1 MFTGLIQAVG
11 SLRETLPFD
20 GGLRWWIQTGSL
32 DMGGAELGE
41 SIAVSGVCLTV
52 VELADAA
59 FAAVLSAET
68 LQRSSLGGKSI
79 GSALNLERSLRAADR
94 LGGHL
99 VAGHVDGVGRV
110 RQIQPEGASQRWWFD
125 APTDLLRYLA
135 VKGSIT
141 VDGVSLTVT
150 DVDARGFAVALIPH
164 TIEVTAFRSAAVASV
179 VNLEVDLIAR
189 YVERLLACRSGNLS
203 PN

>member
-11 SLRETLPFD
+11 RLRATEACD
-20 GGLRWWIQTGSL
+20 GGLRWWIETGTL
-32 DMGGAELGE
+32 AMEGAQIGE

-52 VELADAA
+52 VSLDPDA
-59 FAAVLSAET
+59 FAAVLSSET
-68 LQRSSLGGKSI
+68 LQRSSLAAKGVG
-79 GSALNLERSLRAADR
+79 APLNLERSLRAADR

-125 APTDLLRYLA
+125 VPAPLLRYLA
-135 VKGSIT
+135 VKGSIS

-150 DVDARGFAVALIPH
+150 DVDEHGFAVALIPH
-164 TIEVTAFRSAAVASV
+164 TIENTAFRAAGPASV

-189 YVERLLACRSGNLS
+189 YVERLLAFRSASLS
-203 PN
+203 EN